1 MEVNPLSVI
10 LVKSDSK
17 GDRLLFRYPFQV
29 QESTEPSGT
38 RRKNP
43 YTLPVVEDLLQGS
56 SLPSSNISKGN
67 LTGFTD
73 EVLSSL
79 LAVKSELCNRKFEL
93 KVNDVRFV
101 SHPTLLQ
108 LRTKQDDSGIMLVNV
123 VFALQALA
131 SHSVVKC
138 YHDLSKRMGIV
149 LKYEEKRCGYVSEQT
164 QLMTSVHD
172 DFYSNNPGAA
182 FQTILEKCSLAE

>member
-1 MEVNPLSVI
+1 MEVSPLCII

-17 GDRLLFRYPFQV
+17 GDRLLFRYPFQT
-29 QESTEPSGT
+29 QHNNEPSST

-43 YTLPVVEDLLQGS
+43 YTLPVVDDLLQS
-56 SLPSSNISKGN
+56 PNQPYSNINKEN

-79 LAVKSELCNRKFEL
+79 FAVKTELCNRKFEL

-108 LRTKQDDSGIMLVNV
+108 LRNKQEKEDESGMLINI

-131 SHSVVKC
+131 SHSVGKQFI
-138 YHDLSKRMGIV
+138 K
-149 LKYEEKRCGYVSEQT
+149 KY
-164 QLMTSVHD
+164 L
-172 DFYSNNPGAA
+172 
-182 FQTILEKCSLAE
+182 ILYLIY

>member
-29 QESTEPSGT
+29 QKNREPSGT
-38 RRKNP
+38 LRKNP
-43 YTLPVVEDLLQGS
+43 YTLPNFDDSLQGS
-56 SLPSSNISKGN
+56 AVQNSNINKEN
-67 LTGFTD
+67 LTGYTD

-79 LAVKSELCNRKFEL
+79 FAVKMELCNRKFEL

-108 LRTKQDDSGIMLVNV
+108 LKNKLQKEDDSGIMLMNV
-123 VFALQALA
+123 VFALHALA
-131 SHSVVKC
+131 SHSVGKFVIFL
-138 YHDLSKRMGIV
+138 H
-149 LKYEEKRCGYVSEQT
+149 
-164 QLMTSVHD
+164 
-172 DFYSNNPGAA
+172 
-182 FQTILEKCSLAE
+182 